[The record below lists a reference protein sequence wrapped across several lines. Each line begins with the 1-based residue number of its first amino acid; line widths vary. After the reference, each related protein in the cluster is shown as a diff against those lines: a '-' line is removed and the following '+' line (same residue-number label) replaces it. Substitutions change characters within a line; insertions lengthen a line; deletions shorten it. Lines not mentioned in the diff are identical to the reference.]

1 MSDLKSTFEAA
12 VANSS
17 KLSERPD
24 NATLLRIYGLYKQAT
39 QGDVQ
44 DAKPGFSDLVGRAK
58 WDAWNQQK
66 GSSAETAMQAY
77 VDLIESLR

>member
-1 MSDLKSTFEAA
+1 
-12 VANSS
+12 
-17 KLSERPD
+17 LSERPD
-24 NATLLRIYGLYKQAT
+24 NTTLLRIYGLYKQAT

>member
-1 MSDLKSTFEAA
+1 
-12 VANSS
+12 
-17 KLSERPD
+17 LSERPD

-77 VDLIESLR
+77 IDLIESLR